1 MSLVTQADFNRI
13 AQKVTDQ
20 FAWSSPSRSTPRIA
34 SRFAS
39 RFASTY
45 KGLALACCATWLG
58 LGTDSYAQT
67 TIAKPARYAIQRIA
81 AEPYDQAH
89 QRCASIIGGASA
101 QGVLVNDVEPV
112 LAQHPTQPLQL
123 ALVWRTAYSVQFS
136 VSVDGGFNWRKP
148 VTLKLNGC
156 AGGPSVDNELR
167 DARIAVGADGV
178 ITVAALLRAPER
190 QVERID
196 DEGETIVESEPES
209 TAVVVTRSTD
219 FGLRFSN
226 AVVLDNLTANA
237 GLDVNHLALAA
248 HPKRPGLAYLLLTRA
263 NAATDGFGVSAAR
276 APLFASASGTRFET
290 LRELTELRA
299 RDQFQWGMPQLL
311 IDADREQ
318 MVVIAALRDL
328 NDRLANP
335 LSTPRPDFLQMSSAS
350 IASLTATIRFGA
362 PRTISTLLPL
372 RRGVQTS
379 VGSAQIPVNPGVD
392 AISVAIDRTRGRYF
406 VSYADARL
414 ADGMNLTTSLVASA
428 DGGLTWRAPEL
439 IEGRKGQAFWRPSVV
454 VDSDGALAITV
465 MRGRGSSTQP
475 SAGFR
480 VESYLTRYSV
490 LDDLSIERDSSELFD
505 QYTYKAGEDNGF
517 TTAIAWPL
525 VALPGRCLLPIVQRH
540 LDRPTSQASQ
550 RASQQVDLAAAVFA
564 DSAQSCL

>member
-1 MSLVTQADFNRI
+1 MSSFTHVDPNRN
-13 AQKVTDQ
+13 AQKATDQ
-20 FAWSSPSRSTPRIA
+20 FAWSPP
-34 SRFAS
+34 S

-45 KGLALACCATWLG
+45 KGLALACCAAWLG

-67 TIAKPARYAIQRIA
+67 MIAKPARYAIQRIA

-89 QRCASIIGGASA
+89 QRCASIIGGAAA

-136 VSVDGGFNWRKP
+136 ASVDGGFNWRKP

-167 DARIAVGADGV
+167 DARIAIGADGA

-190 QVERID
+190 QVERIGD
-196 DEGETIVESEPES
+196 DGETILEIEPES
-209 TAVVVTRSTD
+209 TAVVVTRSSD
-219 FGLRFSN
+219 FGLKFAN
-226 AVVLDNLTANA
+226 AVVLENLAADA
-237 GLDVNHLALAA
+237 GVGVDHLALAA
-248 HPKRPGLAYLLLTRA
+248 HPKRAGLAYMLLTRA
-263 NAATDGFGVSAAR
+263 NLTADGFGVRTAR
-276 APLFASASGTRFET
+276 APLFSSTTSASNTGAQFEA
-290 LRELTELRA
+290 LRELPELRA

-318 MVVIAALRDL
+318 LVLFSALRDL
-328 NDRLANP
+328 SSRVANP
-335 LSTPRPDFLQMSSAS
+335 LSALRPDFLQMSNAS
-350 IASLTATIRFGA
+350 IASPTATIRFAA

-372 RRGVQTS
+372 KPGVQTS
-379 VGSAQIPVNPGVD
+379 VGSAQIPVNPGID
-392 AISVAIDRTRGRYF
+392 ALSVAIDRVRGRYF

-414 ADGMNLTTSLVASA
+414 ADGMNLTTSLIASA
-428 DGGLTWRAPEL
+428 DGGLSWRAPVL

-465 MRGRGSSTQP
+465 MRGRASSVQP
-475 SAGFR
+475 AAGFR
-480 VESYLTRYSV
+480 VETYLTRYSV
-490 LDDLSIERDSSELFD
+490 LSDLSVEREASELFD
-505 QYTYKAGEDNGF
+505 QYTYKAAQTAEGDGF

-525 VALPGRCLLPIVQRH
+525 LALPGRCVLPIVQRH
-540 LDRPTSQASQ
+540 LDRTTSVQAT
-550 RASQQVDLAAAVFA
+550 QQIDLAVAVFA
-564 DSAQSCL
+564 DNAQSCL